1 MLQDSDPCDLRFLD
15 TLDDVL
21 PIRDKSLQIGT
32 LFGSSRLRLRK
43 GVSKSVSK
51 DIHEVL
57 GAVYIGAHLDTVSRN
72 NEAPMMQ
79 DQSGGNSCT
88 LFVD

>member
-1 MLQDSDPCDLRFLD
+1 MSH
-15 TLDDVL
+15 TV
-21 PIRDKSLQIGT
+21 DK
-32 LFGSSRLRLRK
+32 
-43 GVSKSVSK
+43 
-51 DIHEVL
+51 IHEVL
-57 GAVYIGAHLDTVSRN
+57 GAVYIGAHLDTVSWN